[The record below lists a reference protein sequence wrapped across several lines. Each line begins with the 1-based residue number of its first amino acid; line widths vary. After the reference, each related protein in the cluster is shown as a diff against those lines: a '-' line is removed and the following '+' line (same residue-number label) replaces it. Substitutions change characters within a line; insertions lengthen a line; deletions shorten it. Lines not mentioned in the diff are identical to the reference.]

1 MGGDTSNLKPE
12 WNSKND
18 IDAYKIVYSPKVK
31 KYAVGLDQTWAN
43 GGFDYEYMLN
53 GLSSSTSALKLE
65 KDSLIKWK
73 NQPLYV
79 TKNLCMHDVIVL
91 DAIIHAEEYTFEEKF
106 ISVITEGELKGV
118 TMPVKEKEKAD
129 GVVHVLVEMCEE
141 KFKNNF
147 ISAMK
152 KL

>member
-1 MGGDTSNLKPE
+1 M
-12 WNSKND
+12 
-18 IDAYKIVYSPKVK
+18 
-31 KYAVGLDQTWAN
+31 
-43 GGFDYEYMLN
+43 
-53 GLSSSTSALKLE
+53 
-65 KDSLIKWK
+65 

-79 TKNLCMHDVIVL
+79 TKNPCMHDVIVL

-141 KFKNNF
+141 KFKIRIRRPMHRLLQNQRASF
-147 ISAMK
+147 PELPLK
-152 KL
+152 YR